1 MLKMKIVIYIAP
13 ETSYLA
19 KLRFLTSVISQVRDQ
34 VDFFYMQIKKFA
46 TSFILWFW
54 CVWPGILKVP
64 KITSLQYLSNIT
76 RTRWGINLI
85 FCMNINIKAFYKLR
99 TSFWKLWPGI
109 PKLPKKQAWNI
120 FAISRKRREEWNL
133 FFFFFFF
140 CCFFLH
146 ADKHDTFLQVDSI
159 NFDGHGRSCQKYSK

>member
-1 MLKMKIVIYIAP
+1 
-13 ETSYLA
+13 
-19 KLRFLTSVISQVRDQ
+19 
-34 VDFFYMQIKKFA
+34 MQIKKFA

-120 FAISRKRREEWNL
+120 FAISRKRREEWNWI
-133 FFFFFFF
+133 F
-140 CCFFLH
+140 CFVFCWFFLH